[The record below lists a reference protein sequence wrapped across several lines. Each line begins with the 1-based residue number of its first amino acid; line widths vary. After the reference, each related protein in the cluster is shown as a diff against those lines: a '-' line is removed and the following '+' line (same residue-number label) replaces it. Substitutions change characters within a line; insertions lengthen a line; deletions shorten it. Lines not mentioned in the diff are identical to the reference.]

1 MSMRTMMMTKKRMMF
16 RSISQ
21 NEDRLLVKKKTVMM

>member
-1 MSMRTMMMTKKRMMF
+1 MMTKKRMMF

-21 NEDRLLVKKKTVMM
+21 NEDSSAREEKDSYDVDFIDL